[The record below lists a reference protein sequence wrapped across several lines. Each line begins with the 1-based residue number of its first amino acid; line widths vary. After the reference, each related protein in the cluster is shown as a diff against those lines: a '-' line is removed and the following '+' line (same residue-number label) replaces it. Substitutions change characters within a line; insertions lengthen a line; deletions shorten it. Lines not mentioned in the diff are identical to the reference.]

1 VENENERG
9 QGDPRP
15 GTGAGEPGSLPDSGA
30 GPEGDRSPSLNG
42 TQAPAAEENGKKVF
56 SENDLPI
63 KAREV
68 MHVSLPVYD
77 GPLELLLELIKKNE
91 MDIYDIQISVITQQY
106 LESLAQMRQLDLE
119 VAGEYLVLAATLL
132 YIKSKMLLPQEEGDE
147 EEDGLDPRSELI
159 RKLLE
164 YLAFKEAAKELGF
177 LESERGKV
185 FTRQISD
192 YYLAQLDPEDV
203 GIDTFSASLF
213 DLLTAFQGVLSK
225 IGVKKP
231 HEVFEQVITIEQ
243 MIAEIKGRLEREKK
257 VVFSSLFSENWTRN
271 YLIATFL
278 AVLEIVRNR
287 FARVGQDAIFGEIVI
302 EMAEPAES
310 PE

>member
-1 VENENERG
+1 
-9 QGDPRP
+9 
-15 GTGAGEPGSLPDSGA
+15 
-30 GPEGDRSPSLNG
+30 
-42 TQAPAAEENGKKVF
+42 
-56 SENDLPI
+56 
-63 KAREV
+63 
-68 MHVSLPVYD
+68 MPVYD